1 MRRDLDKQYFKYP
14 PCLPNTG
21 GKNKLRAF
29 KKGDRKSPSKAKF
42 NKTLT
47 VWGSLRQLISTFIKT
62 MGPTPNSRKNRC
74 STLWFPLF
82 HSLWKFENYLHFLVL
97 AQMTTTSTFHL
108 HFFNFLPLSH
118 CTFSTLPSLQ
128 AHKPT
133 TTPSHQGSLTNSPW
147 GLSGESLTGKIFS
160 LMFHLPKWDSYL
172 PSNNQLHQLQMCY
185 TTEQGFLQTQP
196 QSVLGKFPLSYIW
209 LYFCL
214 FGKGMGSRWDS
225 TSPSHLKA
233 SQHLQSPFAHLAAC
247 EAIFNT
253 PARNLMITNRP
264 KKQN

>member
-1 MRRDLDKQYFKYP
+1 MRRDLDKQYFKYL

-62 MGPTPNSRKNRC
+62 MGPTRNSRKNGC

-108 HFFNFLPLSH
+108 HFFFNFLP
-118 CTFSTLPSLQ
+118 CTFSLHLLHTSLPPGTQTNHYPLPPGKPHQLSLGAQ
-128 AHKPT
+128 WGEPNRKNIQPDVPSPKMGLLFTQQQSITPITNVLHNRAGLPAKAT
-133 TTPSHQGSLTNSPW
+133 TVSPW
-147 GLSGESLTGKIFS
+147 EIPIIL
-160 LMFHLPKWDSYL
+160 
-172 PSNNQLHQLQMCY
+172 
-185 TTEQGFLQTQP
+185 
-196 QSVLGKFPLSYIW
+196 
-209 LYFCL
+209 
-214 FGKGMGSRWDS
+214 
-225 TSPSHLKA
+225 
-233 SQHLQSPFAHLAAC
+233 HLALFLFIW
-247 EAIFNT
+247 E
-253 PARNLMITNRP
+253 RDGQQMG
-264 KKQN
+264 